1 MTYSILSKHYE
12 TASTQPCSIVDS
24 PWHVQ

>member
-24 PWHVQ
+24 P